1 MPNGEPPN
9 TKSGYTKKTTM
20 LLYSA
25 SVTCLLYKYFFIPS
39 VPNNQMYFLLYSY
52 HILQ

>member
-1 MPNGEPPN
+1 MPNGELPN

-25 SVTCLLYKYFFIPS
+25 SVTCLLYKYFFTL
-39 VPNNQMYFLLYSY
+39 FGTK
-52 HILQ
+52 

>member
-25 SVTCLLYKYFFIPS
+25 SVTCLLYLKSATYR
-39 VPNNQMYFLLYSY
+39 V
-52 HILQ
+52 

>member
-1 MPNGEPPN
+1 MPNGELPN

-25 SVTCLLYKYFFIPS
+25 SVTSI
-39 VPNNQMYFLLYSY
+39 VR
-52 HILQ
+52 

>member
-1 MPNGEPPN
+1 MPNGELPN

-25 SVTCLLYKYFFIPS
+25 SVTCLLYKPVGGIS
-39 VPNNQMYFLLYSY
+39 LA
-52 HILQ
+52 HI